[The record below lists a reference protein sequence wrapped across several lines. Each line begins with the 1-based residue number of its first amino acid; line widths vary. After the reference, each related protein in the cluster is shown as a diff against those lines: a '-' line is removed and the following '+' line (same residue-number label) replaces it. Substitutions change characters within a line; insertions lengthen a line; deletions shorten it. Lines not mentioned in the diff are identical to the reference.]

1 VCFVNIH
8 LRCSLMSGYA
18 GLIRRCMLC
27 SRFVLMDG
35 VITMRV
41 DFESKMRVSK
51 PLASASILHNVWLVA
66 QIITKSICCCF
77 LIYSIVF
84 QDVTLQSLL
93 LLLRFSML
101 LSDVV
106 IICLCSVML
115 P

>member
-1 VCFVNIH
+1 MSFVNIH
-8 LRCSLMSGYA
+8 AICSVVIGCA
-18 GLIRRCMLC
+18 GWIRSCMLC
-27 SRFVLMDG
+27 VCFVLIDG

-41 DFESKMRVSK
+41 DFESKMWVSK